1 LPADCTCLLTDR
13 SPVSGLPDHVMA
25 GRLTAQPTA
34 AGELGGHIDRPSP
47 EWDDAAP
54 IALTTVES
62 MRFLL
67 NIIWLVLCG
76 FWMAI
81 VYVIAGIIMCI
92 LIITIPFGIASFRIA
107 GFALWPFGRTI
118 VNKPGA
124 GAPSFIGNVI
134 WFLLAGLWLAIGH
147 LVTGVLLMITII
159 GIPLGLA
166 DFKLI
171 PVSLAPLGKDIV
183 PLQDRYG
190 IRTVS

>member
-1 LPADCTCLLTDR
+1 
-13 SPVSGLPDHVMA
+13 
-25 GRLTAQPTA
+25 
-34 AGELGGHIDRPSP
+34 
-47 EWDDAAP
+47 
-54 IALTTVES
+54 

-81 VYVIAGIIMCI
+81 VYVLAGVIMCI

-107 GFALWPFGRTI
+107 GFALWPFGRT
-118 VNKPGA
+118 VVSKPGA
-124 GAPSFIGNVI
+124 GAPSFIGNVL

-166 DFKLI
+166 DFKMI

-183 PLQDRYG
+183 RLQDQYALN
-190 IRTVS
+190 TVS